1 MATNSLTTGKI
12 VDILFTQTLDT
23 FESQQMLLDKV
34 SLFTPNAADMQ
45 NAGNTIWRTVRQ
57 QRPIIPGWDLTG
69 LQTGI
74 IQQVY
79 PAVLGTPSN
88 DFVEQRI
95 DDMRDMQFWKDAGV
109 ESGMKQ
115 ASYLNSSIAS
125 TIALQGSLFIRSNA
139 SSGYNFIAAQQALM
153 NERQLPKG
161 QRYSLLN
168 DRDTLT
174 FAQDLAG
181 RQTLQ
186 GRPATTWDTGQ
197 IGANVAEF
205 DVYTGS
211 FLPNLVGGASP
222 NTTVTG
228 NQSFAPT
235 AGSVNSTTLA
245 VTNQDYRSAVIPVAA
260 SSGYIVGDKV
270 RFQNPNNVD
279 VYAVGLDTKEST
291 GLPMTFTIIS
301 KPDATSIEV
310 FPRPIAAVDGALT
323 AEQLAYANINT
334 RILSNALVVRL
345 NVDASVKT
353 DLFWDKKAV
362 EVLGGSI
369 PAQLFKEF
377 AGKKVISETMKNGLT
392 MYMVYDGDITT
403 MNFKYRLFVWWGVTM
418 RDPSMAGVACRYT
431 AT

>member
-1 MATNSLTTGKI
+1 MATGALTTGKI
-12 VDILFTQTLDT
+12 AEVIFTETLDT
-23 FESQQMLLDKV
+23 FETQDMLLNKV
-34 SLFTPNAADMQ
+34 SLFTPDASMMQ

-57 QRPIIPGWDLTG
+57 HRPIISGWDLTG
-69 LQTGI
+69 LETGI
-74 IQQVY
+74 IQQTY
-79 PAVLGTPSN
+79 PAVLGTPYN
-88 DFVEQRI
+88 DFISQRA
-95 DDMRDMQFWKDAGV
+95 DDMRDMQFWKDAGR
-109 ESGMKQ
+109 EGGLKQ
-115 ASYLNSSIAS
+115 ASYLNTQIAN

-161 QRYSLLN
+161 ERYSLLN

-174 FAQDLAG
+174 FASDLAA

-211 FLPNLVGGASP
+211 FLPNLTGGASP

-235 AGSVNSTTLA
+235 AGTVNSTTLV
-245 VTNQDYRSAVIPVAA
+245 VTNVDYRSAVIPVAA
-260 SSGYIVGDKV
+260 SASYNVGDKV

-279 VYAVGLDTKEST
+279 VEAIGLDTKVTT
-291 GLPMTFTIIS
+291 GEPMTFTVIS
-301 KPDATSIEV
+301 KPDGTSLEI
-310 FPRPIAAVDGALT
+310 FPRPIAVDDGALSSL
-323 AEQLAYANINT
+323 QQAYANINT
-334 RILSNALVVRL
+334 TILNGALVVRL

-353 DLFWDKKAV
+353 DLLWDKKAV
-362 EVLGGSI
+362 EVLGGTI

-377 AGKKVISETMKNGLT
+377 GGKKVVSATMKNGLT
-392 MYMVYDGDITT
+392 MYMVYDGNITDMT
-403 MNFKYRLFVWWGVTM
+403 FRYRLFVWYGITM
-418 RDPSMAGVACRYT
+418 RDPSAAGVAVRYT